1 MPTIKDVAKKA
12 NVAISTVSNV
22 INGTKFVSD
31 DVKKRVEDAILELG
45 YSTNYVARSMKNKRT
60 MRLGFV
66 ALDMCGLFFPYVLK
80 EVNKIAGANGYT
92 ITISDSNSDFEIEK
106 KNITDL
112 IARQVDGIIFSSIV
126 PPERAGEYA
135 DYLKDLIKKTGKDIK
150 LVSIE
155 RDFSSYGIDSISTDT
170 YHGACLAVQHLI
182 SLGCTKI
189 AHISAPVGTGD
200 NRYQAYC
207 ETLKKNGIPFN
218 AQMVLAGDLTHNSG
232 YDCAIELLSR
242 NLNIDAIFVANDQMS
257 IGVIQ
262 ALEEQGIQIPDDI
275 KVIGF
280 DDVFICQAL
289 NPALSSVHVEKRLL
303 GQHSINLLL
312 DRIEHPDNQSIHT
325 EMLDC
330 YLIPRKSTD
339 VNYDLTR
346 NTTHENW

>member
-1 MPTIKDVAKKA
+1 MPTIKDVAKRA

-31 DVKKRVEDAILELG
+31 DIKKRVEEAIEELG
-45 YSTNYVARSMKNKRT
+45 YSANYVARSMKNKRT

-80 EVNKIAGANGYT
+80 EINKIAYANGYT
-92 ITISDSNSDFEIEK
+92 ITISDSNSDFETEK

-112 IARQVDGIIFSSIV
+112 IARQVDGIIFSSIA
-126 PPERAGEYA
+126 PPDCVADYA
-135 DYLKDLIKKTGKDIK
+135 DYLKNLVQKTEKDIK

-155 RDFSSYGIDSISTDT
+155 RDFSAYGIDSISTNT
-170 YHGACLAVQHLI
+170 YHGACLAVEHLI

-207 ETLKKNGIPFN
+207 DTLKKYHIPFN
-218 AQMVLAGDLTHNSG
+218 SQLVITGDLTHISG

-242 NLNIDAIFVANDQMS
+242 GLNIDAIFVANDQMS

-262 ALEEQGIQIPDDI
+262 ALEEQGIQIPNDI
-275 KVIGF
+275 KIIGF

-303 GQHSINLLL
+303 GQHAIELLL
-312 DRIEHPDNQSIHT
+312 DKIEHPENEKIHK
-325 EMLDC
+325 EILDC

-339 VNYDLTR
+339 PNYDLTL
-346 NTTHENW
+346 NATHENW